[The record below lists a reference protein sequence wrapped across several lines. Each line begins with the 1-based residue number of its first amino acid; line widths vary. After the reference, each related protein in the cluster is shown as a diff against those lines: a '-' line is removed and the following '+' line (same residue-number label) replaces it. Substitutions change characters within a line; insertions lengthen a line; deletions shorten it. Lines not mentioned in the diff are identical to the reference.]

1 VSGAEYSFALADPF
15 GGDRWR
21 YDVTPWVFSADLRR
35 EENAIGAATVQL
47 AVQNSHGQGLPD
59 WCFKRDVRLMC
70 YQQFPGRGKHLL
82 FDQVYLLR
90 LFERDRDARSC
101 QGSDLMGLLDT
112 RVIAYKSGAAGSSTT
127 DAIDDAIKE
136 LARQNL
142 GSGATDTTRSWE
154 SYITVAGDLAAAPA
168 TSKAFSYNRLYD
180 TMATMAKES
189 AGLGT
194 YLAFDLMAQSER
206 QFIFATYTGQRGRDR
221 RESSTTP
228 LIFSEDRRNVAN
240 VRLIEDYRGEVT
252 RGYAGAKGTGTDR
265 NIQSANDQARID
277 ASPFGLREE
286 FRDCTNIEQKDTT
299 GATNVAAGLV
309 RQGRPRVL
317 ASADYVE
324 TPSTVYGLHFGYGD
338 YATFKAYGY
347 VFDVRLSRVTARIGR
362 GSLADAFKDDFGISF
377 RVEGELDR

>member
-154 SYITVAGDLAAAPA
+154 SYITVAGDLAAAPGSP
-168 TSKAFSYNRLYD
+168 TPWPRWP
-180 TMATMAKES
+180 
-189 AGLGT
+189 
-194 YLAFDLMAQSER
+194 
-206 QFIFATYTGQRGRDR
+206 QR
-221 RESSTTP
+221 
-228 LIFSEDRRNVAN
+228 A
-240 VRLIEDYRGEVT
+240 RGW
-252 RGYAGAKGTGTDR
+252 
-265 NIQSANDQARID
+265 ARI
-277 ASPFGLREE
+277 S
-286 FRDCTNIEQKDTT
+286 
-299 GATNVAAGLV
+299 
-309 RQGRPRVL
+309 
-317 ASADYVE
+317 
-324 TPSTVYGLHFGYGD
+324 
-338 YATFKAYGY
+338 
-347 VFDVRLSRVTARIGR
+347 RLT
-362 GSLADAFKDDFGISF
+362 
-377 RVEGELDR
+377 